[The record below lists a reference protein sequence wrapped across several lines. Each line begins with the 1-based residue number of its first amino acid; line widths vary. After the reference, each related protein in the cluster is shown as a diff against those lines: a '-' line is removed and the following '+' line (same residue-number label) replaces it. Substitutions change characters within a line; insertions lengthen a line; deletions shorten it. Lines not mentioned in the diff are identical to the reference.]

1 MAAAATVQMVTN
13 LERFKHDLSKL
24 IDLGKEMNFDLNFR
38 QQTDV
43 ESLKKDV
50 REKGAKL
57 KGSFE
62 KNYQL
67 WYSEALALIKQMMPD
82 RYLEFIQLYHGDG
95 KRKQIDG
102 TTYNIQDWLNG
113 LRSPQRSY
121 NTKNFEDGAVASNRF
136 DTQLKILESLKARF
150 ESSLFDVAQM
160 VRADLFDSELDSARE
175 LAKHGI
181 LRGAGAIA
189 GVILEKH
196 LALVCDNHSV
206 SIRKKNPAIND
217 FNQPLK
223 DAGVLD
229 VPTWR
234 QIQRLGDIRNL
245 CDHNK
250 EREPTK
256 DEVIELIDGVDK
268 ISKTLF

>member
-1 MAAAATVQMVTN
+1 
-13 LERFKHDLSKL
+13 
-24 IDLGKEMNFDLNFR
+24 MNFDITFR
-38 QQTDV
+38 RGDDD
-43 ESLKKDV
+43 EEEEELKKEL
-50 REKGAKL
+50 REAGERL

-67 WYSEALALIKQMMPD
+67 WYTEALALIKQLMPN
-82 RYLEFIQLYHGDG
+82 RLLEFSQLYNGDG
-95 KRKQIDG
+95 QRKQIDG
-102 TTYNIQDWLNG
+102 TTYHIQDWL
-113 LRSPQRSY
+113 
-121 NTKNFEDGAVASNRF
+121 DGIRVQYFDNLGVASMRF
-136 DTQLKILESLKARF
+136 NTQLKILESIEARF
-150 ESSLFDVAQM
+150 ESSLFDVAQV
-160 VRADLFDSELDSARE
+160 VRADLFNSELDAARE
-175 LAKHGI
+175 LAKNGF
-181 LRGAGAIA
+181 LRAAGAIA

-196 LALVCDNHSV
+196 LAQVCDNHRV
-206 SIRKKNPAIND
+206 PVRKKDPAIND

-229 VPTWR
+229 VPAWR

-250 EREPTK
+250 HREPTK